1 MRFRLKTLVDITP
14 TNEYRKSSFESSQQ
28 ANYNTVINVLGLRA
42 NPLFYSIKEQDL
54 DLNGLGFGSNYR
66 GEKHMWIL
74 DFEIEQ
80 TGAHNLNAMNED
92 FHLVPIITGLGES
105 VQINNNMFITKDE
118 QFKNIIFEQLD

>member
-1 MRFRLKTLVDITP
+1 MRFRLTTLVDITP

-54 DLNGLGFGSNYR
+54 DLKELGLGSNYR
-66 GEKHMWIL
+66 GEKHVWIL

-80 TGAHNLNAMNED
+80 TGAHNLNDMNED
-92 FHLVPIITGLGES
+92 FHLVPIITGLGEA
-105 VQINNNMFITKDE
+105 VNINNNMFNTKDSK
-118 QFKNIIFEQLD
+118 FKNIIFEQLD